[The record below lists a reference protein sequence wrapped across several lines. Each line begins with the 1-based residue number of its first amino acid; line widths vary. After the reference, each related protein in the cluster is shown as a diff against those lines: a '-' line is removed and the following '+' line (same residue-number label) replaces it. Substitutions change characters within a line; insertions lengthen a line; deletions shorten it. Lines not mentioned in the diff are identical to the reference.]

1 MCKRIFAFLLCVAFL
16 LLGLYGCAN
25 ESKLRKVV
33 LNEVTRSVFYA
44 PLYVAV
50 SLGYFEEEG
59 MDINIVTGGGSDK
72 SMTALLAGQADVAL
86 MGPETGV
93 YVVNEGKQEH
103 PVIIAQLTKRDG
115 SFLVGRQA
123 EQDFSWKSLKGKS
136 IIGGRP
142 GGMPFMTLEYVLK
155 NNGLTPGEDV
165 EIVSN
170 VQFNLMGGAFESGT
184 GDYVTLFEPTATQ
197 FENEGKGYIVANVGL
212 ESGEVPYTTFMVT
225 PKMIEEDPKF
235 VEAFV
240 RAVYKAQ
247 LWVQTAT
254 DTQIAEAMMPFFPD
268 TDVATLEYVAK
279 SYRAT
284 DSWMTTPMMSEDAFN
299 RLQDIMEMAGE
310 LGARVEF
317 ENLIDNSFAEKVV
330 GEKKN

>member
-1 MCKRIFAFLLCVAFL
+1 
-16 LLGLYGCAN
+16 
-25 ESKLRKVV
+25 
-33 LNEVTRSVFYA
+33 
-44 PLYVAV
+44 
-50 SLGYFEEEG
+50 
-59 MDINIVTGGGSDK
+59 
-72 SMTALLAGQADVAL
+72 
-86 MGPETGV
+86 
-93 YVVNEGKQEH
+93 
-103 PVIIAQLTKRDG
+103 
-115 SFLVGRQA
+115 
-123 EQDFSWKSLKGKS
+123 
-136 IIGGRP
+136 
-142 GGMPFMTLEYVLK
+142 MTLEYVLK

-284 DSWMTTPMMSEDAFN
+284 GSWMTTPMMSEDSFN